1 LILFSGEIDH
11 ERRETYD
18 IERGIRVMQNDML
31 KLNQLMHKQS
41 GTHHELRQD
50 NILLENDFISALKV
64 CFLLDLLSLKLQMCF
79 ILLLFRFPIS

>member
-1 LILFSGEIDH
+1 MILFSGEIDH

-64 CFLLDLLSLKLQMCF
+64 CFLLYLLSLKVTNVLHLIIIQV
-79 ILLLFRFPIS
+79 SY